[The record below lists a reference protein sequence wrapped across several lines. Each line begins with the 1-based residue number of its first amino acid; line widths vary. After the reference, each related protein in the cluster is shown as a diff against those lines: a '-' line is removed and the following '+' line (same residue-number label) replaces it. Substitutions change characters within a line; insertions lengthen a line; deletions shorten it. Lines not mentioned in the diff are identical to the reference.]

1 VKVLLVEPKYY
12 TRYPPLGL
20 LKLST
25 FHKEK
30 GDEVRFV
37 RGLVLLTDFYP
48 DEIDIAS
55 LFTWAWEPV
64 WECVNFYKSLFPR
77 AKVRV
82 GGIYAS
88 LMPDHARQSGADEI
102 IVGTDD
108 ALDSVVPDYDL
119 IPEWK
124 ANLVFTSRGCIRK
137 CKFCAVP
144 AIEPKKSSRDSF
156 GSLLDGRFDKI
167 IFWDNNFFGTPNW
180 RQILDEI
187 RERKLIVDFNQ
198 GIDARLVTEEV
209 AERLIGI
216 KISPVRM
223 AYDTFNPSFRRAME
237 RAIRLLGEAGF
248 RKRSMMVYVLHN
260 FTDSPEDFFQRV
272 RDLLNWGVVAY
283 PMRFEPLQSLEKNK
297 YVAREYG
304 WTEANLNLIARARRV
319 IGFGGA
325 FPPYEGLRKKIDQAA
340 NFKEAFK
347 LRPVN
352 EKDGDNFGNDFD
364 LVNMGEDHEFPS
376 LNRTHSAAA

>member
-1 VKVLLVEPKYY
+1 M
-12 TRYPPLGL
+12 
-20 LKLST
+20 
-25 FHKEK
+25 
-30 GDEVRFV
+30 
-37 RGLVLLTDFYP
+37 
-48 DEIDIAS
+48 
-55 LFTWAWEPV
+55 
-64 WECVNFYKSLFPR
+64 
-77 AKVRV
+77 

-102 IVGTDD
+102 FIGTNDE
-108 ALDSVVPDYDL
+108 LDSVVPDYEL
-119 IPEWK
+119 LPEWK

-144 AIEPKKSSRDSF
+144 AIEPIKSSRNSF
-156 GSLLDGRFDKI
+156 GSLLDARFNKI

-180 RQILDEI
+180 REILEEI
-187 RERKLIVDFNQ
+187 RERNLVVDFNQ

-209 AERLIGI
+209 AEKLVGI

-223 AYDTFNPSFRRAME
+223 AYDSFNPSFRKSME

-248 RKRSMMVYVLHN
+248 RKRNMMVYVLHN
-260 FTDSPEDFFQRV
+260 FTDSPEDFLQRV

-297 YVAREYG
+297 YVAQKYG

-325 FPPYEGLRKKIDQAA
+325 FPPYEGLRKKLDEAP
-340 NFKEAFK
+340 NFQEAFK
-347 LRPVN
+347 LRPVSDN
-352 EKDGDNFGNDFD
+352 EDETFANDPDLITMGD
-364 LVNMGEDHEFPS
+364 DHEFPNQVS
-376 LNRTHSAAA
+376 LRSAAA